1 MLKSIVRER
10 GKRDKISQIGS
21 PQGAIISPLLSNIL
35 LHEFDIYMEEYIKTY
50 TKGKYR
56 RQNPEYSRAHYR
68 YGAKVA
74 RRIGQSDPMDPNFRR
89 MNYVRY
95 ADDFVIGVEG
105 SYNQTKEIL
114 EKVKQFVESNLD
126 LKFNPDK
133 TGITE

>member
-1 MLKSIVRER
+1 MAHDER
-10 GKRDKISQIGS
+10 FTR
-21 PQGAIISPLLSNIL
+21 LS
-35 LHEFDIYMEEYIKTY
+35 
-50 TKGKYR
+50 
-56 RQNPEYSRAHYR
+56 
-68 YGAKVA
+68 
-74 RRIGQSDPMDPNFRR
+74 
-89 MNYVRY
+89 YVRY